1 MTLLSDILIAN
12 NGLNFYATQLRSL
25 INGDNLS
32 DRFYAIVLSVQT
44 ATVFE
49 NAAVKDAKDNILYD
63 ITARTIGPF
72 SGQSSRQFSE
82 HTENPCFIPNDTASA
97 NKRQMLIGLQTK
109 FTGVLPLKGLQE
121 DDVVLVQFKHHID
134 KGQKYY
140 DLQRGILLE
149 KVNNDVLGVQGS
161 GASSQNLCED
171 ITASAVYSG
180 GTPTS
185 VGSGPSVSQTPPVV
199 GGPSTAADI
208 LAAYP
213 KSAPIVDEIVALAKK
228 LGVPDPGWLANL
240 INFESG
246 RTFDPSIVNHI
257 GATGL
262 IQFIPSTAK
271 SLGTT
276 TEALAKMTPKE
287 QMVYVE
293 KYLLP
298 YRGKMNNPTDL

>member
-1 MTLLSDILIAN
+1 
-12 NGLNFYATQLRSL
+12 
-25 INGDNLS
+25 
-32 DRFYAIVLSVQT
+32 
-44 ATVFE
+44 
-49 NAAVKDAKDNILYD
+49 
-63 ITARTIGPF
+63 
-72 SGQSSRQFSE
+72 
-82 HTENPCFIPNDTASA
+82 
-97 NKRQMLIGLQTK
+97 MLIGLQTK
-109 FTGVLPLKGLQE
+109 FTGVLPQKGLKE

-149 KVNNDVLGVQGS
+149 KVNNDVVGVQRA

-171 ITASAVYSG
+171 IAASAVYNS

-246 RTFDPSIVNHI
+246 RTFDPSTVNHI

-298 YRGKMNNPTDL
+298 YRGKMNNPTDLYMAVFFPVAVNKGPGYSIYDWYLKNEGKSSADRYLRQNGGIVTAQDYTNFANGSSKLPTQLPSPGGTS